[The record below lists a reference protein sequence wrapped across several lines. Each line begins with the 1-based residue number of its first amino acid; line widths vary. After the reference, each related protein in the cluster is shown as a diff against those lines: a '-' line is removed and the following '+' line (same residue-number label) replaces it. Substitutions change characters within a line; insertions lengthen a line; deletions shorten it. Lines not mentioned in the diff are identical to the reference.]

1 MDGDLEVVRAD
12 GKETLGHVTST
23 FDPVEANAVR
33 ILCLAGNGNTYS
45 RIVELEVYGS

>member
-1 MDGDLEVVRAD
+1 MAQVR
-12 GKETLGHVTST
+12 GNTLGHATST
-23 FDPVEANAVR
+23 FTLVQATAVR